1 MPWLLLASSTMTS
14 STQPR
19 MAVGI
24 GKVASVATP
33 TIEPSSRRA
42 TNWVTAS
49 WASIARTASSDG
61 GGFDRESCG
70 TRCCS
75 AAVSSSA
82 SARRSAIETVTGT
95 RQVGSGT
102 GWGGG
107 GPTYLADGR
116 MIRLSAACSRMLA
129 HQPITRLDANVGVN
143 SSGGSPQWSITT
155 PA

>member
-19 MAVGI
+19 VAVGI

-42 TNWVTAS
+42 RNWVMAS
-49 WASIARTASSDG
+49 WASIACTASSDG
-61 GGFDRESCG
+61 GGFDRDSCG
-70 TRCCS
+70 TRCSS
-75 AAVSSSA
+75 AACSSSA
-82 SARRSAIETVTGT
+82 SAGVAIETVTAN
-95 RQVGSGT
+95 RQLGSGT